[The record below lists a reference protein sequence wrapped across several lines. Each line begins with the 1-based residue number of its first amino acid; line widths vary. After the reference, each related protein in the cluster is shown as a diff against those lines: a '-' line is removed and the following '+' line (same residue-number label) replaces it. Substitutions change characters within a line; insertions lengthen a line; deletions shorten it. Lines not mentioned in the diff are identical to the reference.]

1 MPPINYTTICDYFE
15 RKLNSSANYSL
26 ASFKALRQWLVI
38 LVCNLYEKFAFNS
51 LETFWE
57 TFWWDIISQTL
68 KV

>member
-15 RKLNSSANYSL
+15 WKLNSSAV
-26 ASFKALRQWLVI
+26 SFKVLRQWLVM
-38 LVCNLYEKFAFNS
+38 LVSNLYKKFDLNS